1 MGGGFDVSSS
11 LRVGLFNTTS
21 AGNLVVDTAVATLP
35 DSSHW
40 TGTDD
45 NCSGYLFIPQSGS
58 NGPVAWGSSTGTWG
72 AVMDTTWLTPDG
84 YVLGSEAADPST
96 GGAGNITLS
105 FSYSARRW
113 NIPSEIQ
120 FVEEQL
126 CLGAFSN
133 R

>member
-1 MGGGFDVSSS
+1 MD
-11 LRVGLFNTTS
+11 LFNTTS

-96 GGAGNITLS
+96 GGAGTYNFEVSVTPQGDGT
-105 FSYSARRW
+105 F
-113 NIPSEIQ
+113 PS
-120 FVEEQL
+120 
-126 CLGAFSN
+126 
-133 R
+133 